1 MFYEHYVIISSLLC
15 FSAEILCFLVVVQVH
30 SKIEGIAKELNAL
43 ESQISSMLTDTVLEK
58 VPNASVER
66 ALRIL
71 DDVRLRLMTAKT
83 GGSILLFFYCKS
95 IEDFNYLEQ
104 LIISREI
111 DDVIKSVYVSI
122 LPVLVDA
129 TVRASAP
136 TKKLKKA
143 KYFLK
148 SMCIL

>member
-1 MFYEHYVIISSLLC
+1 M
-15 FSAEILCFLVVVQVH
+15 VQVH
-30 SKIEGIAKELNAL
+30 SKIEGIAKDLDDL
-43 ESQISSMLTDTVLEK
+43 ESQISSMLTNAVLEK

-71 DDVRLRLMTAKT
+71 DDVRLRLIAAKI

-111 DDVIKSVYVSI
+111 DAVVKSVYVSI
-122 LPVLVDA
+122 LPVLIDA
-129 TVRASAP
+129 TVRISVP
-136 TKKLKKA
+136 LKKLKKA
-143 KYFLK
+143 RYFLK
-148 SMCIL
+148 STYMLCFV